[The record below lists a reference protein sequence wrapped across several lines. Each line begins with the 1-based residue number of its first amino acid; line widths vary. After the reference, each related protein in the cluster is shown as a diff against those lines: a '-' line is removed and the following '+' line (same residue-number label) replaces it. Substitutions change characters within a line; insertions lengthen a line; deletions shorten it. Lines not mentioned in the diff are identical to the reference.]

1 MNVLMEKFP
10 EELEI
15 QGKCCSIGWDFR
27 TILSCNEMIEQCR
40 NEITEGELL
49 KILETFYKNCRHYTE
64 EHVEKMFWFFS
75 CGREKEKKIFPRK
88 IAGINDKQP
97 FDFEKDAELIYAGFQ
112 QQYGIDL
119 QTTEMHWWRFM
130 ILLENL
136 GEGTRLSKVIE
147 YRTRDTSSKHLSK
160 EERSFYKAMQ
170 QYYGLDRKYSKQ
182 EDEILKKIEEALMKG
197 EDITE
202 LLRGGE

>member
-1 MNVLMEKFP
+1 
-10 EELEI
+10 
-15 QGKCCSIGWDFR
+15 
-27 TILSCNEMIEQCR
+27 
-40 NEITEGELL
+40 
-49 KILETFYKNCRHYTE
+49 
-64 EHVEKMFWFFS
+64 MFWFFS
-75 CGREKEKKIFPRK
+75 CGREKEKKAFPRK
-88 IAGINDKQP
+88 IAGINNKQP

-119 QTTEMHWWRFM
+119 QTAEMHWWRFM

-160 EERSFYKAMQ
+160 EERAFYNAMQ
-170 QYYGLDRKYSKQ
+170 QYYGLNRKRSRQ
-182 EDEILKKIEEALMKG
+182 EDEKMKQIEEALMKG
-197 EDITE
+197 EDITG

>member
-10 EELEI
+10 KELEI
-15 QGKCCSIGWDFR
+15 QGKYCSIGWDFR

>member
-10 EELEI
+10 KELEI
-15 QGKCCSIGWDFR
+15 HGKCYSIGWDFR
-27 TILSCNEMIEQCR
+27 TVLSCNEMIEQCR
-40 NEITEGELL
+40 HDITEGELL
-49 KILETFYKNCRHYTE
+49 SILEMFYKDCRSYTE

-75 CGREKEKKIFPRK
+75 CGREKEKKSFPRK

-119 QTTEMHWWRFM
+119 QTTEMHWWKFM

-147 YRTRDTSSKHLSK
+147 YRTRDTTSKHLSK
-160 EERSFYKAMQ
+160 EERAFYKAMQ
-170 QYYGLDRKYSKQ
+170 QYYGLDKKHSRQ
-182 EDEILKKIEEALMKG
+182 EDERLKRIEEALMKG

-202 LLRGGE
+202 LLKGGD

>member
-10 EELEI
+10 KELEI
-15 QGKCCSIGWDFR
+15 QGKYCSIGWDFR

-170 QYYGLDRKYSKQ
+170 QYYGLDKKYSKQ
-182 EDEILKKIEEALMKG
+182 EDEVLKKIEEALMKG
-197 EDITE
+197 EDITD

>member
-10 EELEI
+10 KELEI

-182 EDEILKKIEEALMKG
+182 EDEVLKKIEEALMKG

>member
-15 QGKCCSIGWDFR
+15 QGKCYSIGWDFR
-27 TILSCNEMIEQCR
+27 TVLSCNELIEQCQHDV
-40 NEITEGELL
+40 TEGELL
-49 KILETFYKNCRHYTE
+49 SILEMFYKDCRYYTE

-75 CGREKEKKIFPRK
+75 CGREKEKKNFPRK

-112 QQYGIDL
+112 QQYGVDL

-147 YRTRDTSSKHLSK
+147 YRTRDTSSKRLSK

-182 EDEILKKIEEALMKG
+182 EDEVLKKIEEALMKG